1 MEQVIGSTELR
12 QQLTDV
18 LQAVRE
24 QRATYIVETFGRSQ
38 AAIVNLEDYNDFRRY
53 RQERQAVFER
63 LDRVAAANAEH
74 VRSLGLSE
82 ADVLALIEQARHEPG
97 YASDQVRRHAQGYLT
112 EHVAMALRPGEPV
125 LVWGDKPVW
134 RIPVWLHLRG
144 HGQVA
149 AVGSLDVDAATGEV
163 IPLSPDQIRGMQD
176 RADVFARRLTPQAT
190 AAG

>member
-1 MEQVIGSTELR
+1 MEQVIGATELR

-38 AAIVNLEDYNDFRRY
+38 AAIVNLDEY
-53 RQERQAVFER
+53 RQFLGYRRDREAFLDWLDQA
-63 LDRVAAANAEH
+63 ATANAELN
-74 VRSLGLSE
+74 RDLSE
-82 ADVLALIEQARHEPG
+82 EEILALIEQARHETG
-97 YASDQVRRHAQGYLT
+97 YVSDQVRRHAQGYLT

-134 RIPVWLHLRG
+134 RTPVWLYLRG

-163 IPLSPDQIRGMQD
+163 IPLSSDQIRGMQD
-176 RADVFARRLTPQAT
+176 RADAFARRLAPQTT

>member
-1 MEQVIGSTELR
+1 MEQVIGATELR

-38 AAIVNLEDYNDFRRY
+38 AAIVNLEDYRDFLSYRR
-53 RQERQAVFER
+53 
-63 LDRVAAANAEH
+63 DRGTDRDQPDQLASEPGAGHRPE
-74 VRSLGLSE
+74 LSE
-82 ADVLALIEQARHEPG
+82 DEIMAIIEQARHEPVYG
-97 YASDQVRRHAQGYLT
+97 SDQVRRRLQGYLT

-134 RIPVWLHLRG
+134 RTPVWLYLRG

-149 AVGSLDVDAATGEV
+149 AVGSLDIDAAAGEV
-163 IPLSPDQIRGMQD
+163 IPLSSDQIRGMQD
-176 RADVFARRLTPQAT
+176 RADVFARRLAPQTT
-190 AAG
+190 AAV

>member
-1 MEQVIGSTELR
+1 MEQVIGATELR

-38 AAIVNLEDYNDFRRY
+38 AAIVNLDEY
-53 RQERQAVFER
+53 RQLLGYRRDREAFLAWLDQA
-63 LDRVAAANAEH
+63 ATANAEH
-74 VRSLGLSE
+74 YRDLSE
-82 ADVLALIEQARHEPG
+82 DEIMALIEQARHETG
-97 YASDQVRRHAQGYLT
+97 YVSDQVRRHVQGYLT
-112 EHVAMALRPGEPV
+112 EHIAMALRPGEPV

-134 RIPVWLHLRG
+134 RTPVWLYLRG

-163 IPLSPDQIRGMQD
+163 IPLSADQIRGMQD
-176 RADVFARRLTPQAT
+176 RADAFARRLTPQTT

>member
-1 MEQVIGSTELR
+1 MEQVIGATELR

-38 AAIVNLEDYNDFRRY
+38 AAIVNLEDYRDFQSYQR
-53 RQERQAVFER
+53 
-63 LDRVAAANAEH
+63 DREAAFDQPDQPATGANAGHKHE
-74 VRSLGLSE
+74 LSE
-82 ADVLALIEQARHEPG
+82 DEILAIIEQARHEPG
-97 YASDQVRRHAQGYLT
+97 HVSDQVRRRAQGYLT

-134 RIPVWLHLRG
+134 RTPVWLHLRG

-176 RADVFARRLTPQAT
+176 RADVFARRLTPQTT